1 MKKAI
6 GLLAVIVLF
15 VMSSATAS
23 AQMKFGVQG
32 GANFSTMKIK
42 SISTSNAAGWYLGP
56 TLEMLLPVVGLG
68 VEGSFWYSR
77 VNTEAKVLGVKKD
90 MHFNYFT
97 IPVNLKYKIQI
108 PMFSPF
114 AFVGPE
120 FQLKLKDNLD
130 RKSVV

>member
-42 SISTSNAAGWYLGP
+42 SISTSNAAGW
-56 TLEMLLPVVGLG
+56 
-68 VEGSFWYSR
+68 
-77 VNTEAKVLGVKKD
+77 
-90 MHFNYFT
+90 
-97 IPVNLKYKIQI
+97 
-108 PMFSPF
+108 
-114 AFVGPE
+114 
-120 FQLKLKDNLD
+120 
-130 RKSVV
+130 